1 MDTQATQLRPSR
13 PTVLGSVSTL
23 GAALP
28 FLALLVVGV
37 LFPLFGGGYWGVIAT
52 RACVYWVLVSGLNLV
67 VGFAG
72 QIAIGWVAL
81 LTLGAYTTSVLAAGN
96 VMPALPP
103 YLALAIAAVVGAI
116 FGLIIGLPAL
126 RLRTFYFAI
135 TTLGFATI
143 VTQVALAWQSVT
155 GGGVG
160 VAGPIFPEPFASQ
173 WGFYYFCFGLA
184 AICTW
189 TTANIAASRFGRA
202 LTAIRDAEVAAEA
215 SGIAKPALLGAV
227 FLFSGAVA
235 AVAGG
240 LFAALQSYIT
250 PDAFTLDL
258 SVLFFIAI
266 LIGGR
271 GSILG
276 PLLGTILLTVLPEF
290 AAPLVAWSTFLY
302 AALLLVIVLVI
313 PGGIAELLDFKNRRP
328 LESDRAII
336 PRPDLLD
343 RLLGTTPNAGALTLQ
358 QVALSFGGVQAID
371 GLDLEIRPGQVHGLI
386 GPNGSGKTTTLNVI
400 SGYYAPQRGA
410 VRLNDAAMP
419 VLARHQRARMRIA
432 RTFQTPRIVGS
443 ASVLQNVMIGGTI
456 DGEGTFVESLL
467 SLPRHRRDEAM
478 LRDTAMLALA
488 AVGLERLA
496 QVRADRLQHSEL
508 RFTEIARA
516 LMLRPAFLLLD
527 EPAAGLSAEEI
538 ARLSALLLA
547 IARAGTGV
555 LLVEHHP
562 DLIFDI
568 CHYVTVLNLGM
579 PISEPD
585 PLLDVAGLSSGYGKI
600 GVLRGVD
607 LNVGAGEVVALLG
620 PNGAGKTTLLR
631 AVSGLLPWSG
641 SVRFAGRDLAGF
653 SPRETVRCGLAH
665 VVEGHRVFTQL
676 SVLDNLLLAA
686 YDLPRGERAVRVE
699 EVFGLFPE
707 IAAKRHERAAAL
719 SGGQQQILAVAQGLV
734 RRPRLL
740 MLDEPSAGLSPVLVD
755 RVLVV
760 VQRLR
765 EAGTAVLLVE
775 QLIEKALALA
785 DRVYALARGSIVL
798 EAKTGEADLPLRL
811 QHAYMAT
818 GSFHT

>member
-1 MDTQATQLRPSR
+1 MEAATKLHQSR
-13 PTVLGSVSTL
+13 ANVLGLTSTI
-23 GAALP
+23 GTALP
-28 FLALLVVGV
+28 FLVLLLVGIG
-37 LFPLFGGGYWGVIAT
+37 FPLFGGGYWGVIAT

-96 VMPALPP
+96 VTPEFPP
-103 YLALAIAAVVGAI
+103 YLALAIAAVVGAV

-160 VAGPIFPEPFASQ
+160 VPGPIFPEPFSSQ

-189 TTANIAASRFGRA
+189 MTANLAASRFGRA
-202 LTAIRDAEVAAEA
+202 LTAIRDTEVAAEA
-215 SGIAKPALLGAV
+215 SGISKPALLIPV

-235 AVAGG
+235 AVSGG
-240 LFAALQSYIT
+240 LFASLQSYIT

-276 PLLGTILLTVLPEF
+276 PVLGTILLTVLPEL

-302 AALLLVIVLVI
+302 AALLLVIVLAI

-328 LESDRAII
+328 LASGRAII
-336 PRPDLLD
+336 PRPDLLNS
-343 RLLGTTPNAGALTLQ
+343 LLEVSRDPGALTLE
-358 QVALSFGGVQAID
+358 QVALSFGGVKAID
-371 GLDLEIRPGQVHGLI
+371 GLDLEIRAGQVHGLI

-400 SGYYAPQRGA
+400 SGYYVQERGT
-410 VRLNDAAMP
+410 VRLNGAALP
-419 VLARHQRARMRIA
+419 ILARHRRAHMRIA
-432 RTFQTPRIVGS
+432 RTFQTPRIVSS
-443 ASVLQNVMIGGTI
+443 ASVIENVMIGGTI

-467 SLPRHRRDEAM
+467 ALPRYRRDEAM
-478 LRDTAMLALA
+478 LRATAMLALT

-496 QVRADRLQHSEL
+496 PVRADRLQHSEL

-538 ARLSALLLA
+538 ERLGALLVA

-555 LLVEHHP
+555 LVVEHHP

-568 CHYVTVLNLGM
+568 CHHVTVLNLGRM
-579 PISEPD
+579 
-585 PLLDVAGLSSGYGKI
+585 LAAGSPAEIRSH
-600 GVLRGVD
+600 R
-607 LNVGAGEVVALLG
+607 EVVNAYLG
-620 PNGAGKTTLLR
+620 G
-631 AVSGLLPWSG
+631 
-641 SVRFAGRDLAGF
+641 
-653 SPRETVRCGLAH
+653 
-665 VVEGHRVFTQL
+665 
-676 SVLDNLLLAA
+676 
-686 YDLPRGERAVRVE
+686 
-699 EVFGLFPE
+699 
-707 IAAKRHERAAAL
+707 
-719 SGGQQQILAVAQGLV
+719 
-734 RRPRLL
+734 
-740 MLDEPSAGLSPVLVD
+740 
-755 RVLVV
+755 
-760 VQRLR
+760 
-765 EAGTAVLLVE
+765 
-775 QLIEKALALA
+775 
-785 DRVYALARGSIVL
+785 
-798 EAKTGEADLPLRL
+798 
-811 QHAYMAT
+811 
-818 GSFHT
+818 

>member
-1 MDTQATQLRPSR
+1 MEAATKLHQSR
-13 PTVLGSVSTL
+13 ANVLGLTSTI
-23 GAALP
+23 GTALP
-28 FLALLVVGV
+28 FLVLLLVGIG
-37 LFPLFGGGYWGVIAT
+37 FPLFGGGYWGVIAT

-96 VMPALPP
+96 VTPEFPP
-103 YLALAIAAVVGAI
+103 YLALAIAAVVGAV

-160 VAGPIFPEPFASQ
+160 VPGPIFPEPFSSQ

-184 AICTW
+184 TVCTW
-189 TTANIAASRFGRA
+189 MTANLAASRFGRA
-202 LTAIRDAEVAAEA
+202 LTAIRDVEVAAEA
-215 SGIAKPALLGAV
+215 SGISKPALLVPV

-235 AVAGG
+235 AVSGG
-240 LFAALQSYIT
+240 LFASLQSYIT

-276 PLLGTILLTVLPEF
+276 PVLGTILLTVLPEL

-302 AALLLVIVLVI
+302 AALLLVIVLAI

-328 LESDRAII
+328 LASGRAII
-336 PRPDLLD
+336 PRPDLLNS
-343 RLLGTTPNAGALTLQ
+343 LLDVSRDPGALTLE
-358 QVALSFGGVQAID
+358 QVALSFGGVKAID
-371 GLDLEIRPGQVHGLI
+371 GLDLEIRAGQVHGLI

-400 SGYYAPQRGA
+400 SGYYVQERGT
-410 VRLNDAAMP
+410 VRLNGVALP
-419 VLARHQRARMRIA
+419 ILARHRRAHMRIA

-443 ASVLQNVMIGGTI
+443 SSVLENVMIGGTI

-467 SLPRHRRDEAM
+467 ALPRYRRDEAM
-478 LRDTAMLALA
+478 LRATAMLALT

-496 QVRADRLQHSEL
+496 PVRADRLQHSEL

-538 ARLSALLLA
+538 ERLGALLVA

-555 LLVEHHP
+555 LVVEHHP

-568 CHYVTVLNLGM
+568 CHHVTVLNLGRM
-579 PISEPD
+579 
-585 PLLDVAGLSSGYGKI
+585 LAAGSPAEIRSH
-600 GVLRGVD
+600 R
-607 LNVGAGEVVALLG
+607 EVVNAYLG
-620 PNGAGKTTLLR
+620 G
-631 AVSGLLPWSG
+631 
-641 SVRFAGRDLAGF
+641 
-653 SPRETVRCGLAH
+653 
-665 VVEGHRVFTQL
+665 
-676 SVLDNLLLAA
+676 
-686 YDLPRGERAVRVE
+686 
-699 EVFGLFPE
+699 
-707 IAAKRHERAAAL
+707 
-719 SGGQQQILAVAQGLV
+719 
-734 RRPRLL
+734 
-740 MLDEPSAGLSPVLVD
+740 
-755 RVLVV
+755 
-760 VQRLR
+760 
-765 EAGTAVLLVE
+765 
-775 QLIEKALALA
+775 
-785 DRVYALARGSIVL
+785 
-798 EAKTGEADLPLRL
+798 
-811 QHAYMAT
+811 
-818 GSFHT
+818 

>member
-1 MDTQATQLRPSR
+1 MEAATKLHQSR
-13 PTVLGSVSTL
+13 ANVLGLTSTI
-23 GAALP
+23 GTALP
-28 FLALLVVGV
+28 FLVLLLVGIG
-37 LFPLFGGGYWGVIAT
+37 FPLFGGGYWGVIAT

-96 VMPALPP
+96 VTPEFPP
-103 YLALAIAAVVGAI
+103 YLALAIAAVVGAV

-160 VAGPIFPEPFASQ
+160 VPGPIFPEPFSSQ

-189 TTANIAASRFGRA
+189 MTANLAASRFGRA
-202 LTAIRDAEVAAEA
+202 LTAIRDTEVAAEA
-215 SGIAKPALLGAV
+215 SGISKPALLIPV

-235 AVAGG
+235 AVSGG
-240 LFAALQSYIT
+240 LFASLQSYIT

-276 PLLGTILLTVLPEF
+276 PVLGTILLTVLPEL

-302 AALLLVIVLVI
+302 AALLLVIVLAI

-328 LESDRAII
+328 LASGRAII
-336 PRPDLLD
+336 PRPDLLNS
-343 RLLGTTPNAGALTLQ
+343 LLEVSRDPGALTLE
-358 QVALSFGGVQAID
+358 QVALSFGGVKAID
-371 GLDLEIRPGQVHGLI
+371 GLDLEIRAGQVHGLI

-400 SGYYAPQRGA
+400 SGYYVQERGT
-410 VRLNDAAMP
+410 VRLNGAALP
-419 VLARHQRARMRIA
+419 ILARHRRAHMRIA

-443 ASVLQNVMIGGTI
+443 ASVIENVMIGGTI

-467 SLPRHRRDEAM
+467 ALPRYRRDEAM
-478 LRDTAMLALA
+478 LRATAMLALT

-496 QVRADRLQHSEL
+496 PVRADRLQHSEL

-538 ARLSALLLA
+538 ERLGALLVA

-555 LLVEHHP
+555 LVVEHHP

-568 CHYVTVLNLGM
+568 CHHVTVLNLGRM
-579 PISEPD
+579 
-585 PLLDVAGLSSGYGKI
+585 LAAGSPAEIRSH
-600 GVLRGVD
+600 R
-607 LNVGAGEVVALLG
+607 EVVNAYLG
-620 PNGAGKTTLLR
+620 G
-631 AVSGLLPWSG
+631 
-641 SVRFAGRDLAGF
+641 
-653 SPRETVRCGLAH
+653 
-665 VVEGHRVFTQL
+665 
-676 SVLDNLLLAA
+676 
-686 YDLPRGERAVRVE
+686 
-699 EVFGLFPE
+699 
-707 IAAKRHERAAAL
+707 
-719 SGGQQQILAVAQGLV
+719 
-734 RRPRLL
+734 
-740 MLDEPSAGLSPVLVD
+740 
-755 RVLVV
+755 
-760 VQRLR
+760 
-765 EAGTAVLLVE
+765 
-775 QLIEKALALA
+775 
-785 DRVYALARGSIVL
+785 
-798 EAKTGEADLPLRL
+798 
-811 QHAYMAT
+811 
-818 GSFHT
+818 